1 MMEVAGDLKYVQAA
15 LLTHYGIHVK
25 QIKAMAAGSMPN
37 FHVTAKDGAEFFVKA
52 LHTRLGQWVGENA
65 RQITELAKHAS
76 AHGLPTPAP
85 VRAINSALTV
95 CEPGPR
101 QEEETHFAVFEWAVG
116 FQRAD
121 HFVATTPSDGLGV
134 LSQLGGLLARLHA
147 LPLPS
152 DVVLEKAGTPGGHAL
167 CDTGPFLECASDVNS
182 LYKGHNTEDAK
193 WFRGWLPRLAF
204 FWTTLPDGE
213 AMCHG
218 DAYLDNVLVRDAEG
232 VGPELMLIDWE
243 DSCVTHPIVDLAA
256 CAVGTCFTLTLGEDS
271 LGVEVK
277 LVEARFRALLAGY
290 QRGREIT
297 RAERLLLRPAMQVC
311 AWACGAR
318 RYARYLEG
326 CADVKRRNFGQ
337 LVRVVE
343 ILDEMSASK
352 FEELAFS
359 LG

>member
-1 MMEVAGDLKYVQAA
+1 MEVAGDLGYVQAA

-25 QIKAMAAGSMPN
+25 QIEALDAGSTPN
-37 FHVTAKDGAEFFVKA
+37 HHVTAQDGKEFLVKA
-52 LHTRLGQWVGENA
+52 LHTRLGQWVVENA
-65 RQITELAKHAS
+65 RQITALAAHAS
-76 AHGLPTPAP
+76 THGLPTPAP
-85 VRAINSALTV
+85 VRTINSALTV

-101 QEEETHFAVFEWAVG
+101 KEEETHFVVFEWAVG

-121 HFVATTPSDGLGV
+121 HFVAATPSDGEGV
-134 LSQLGGLLARLHA
+134 LCELGGLLARLHA

-152 DVVLEKAGTPGGHAL
+152 DVVLSKADAPGGHAL
-167 CDTGPFLECASDVNS
+167 CDMGSFLDYASDVSS
-182 LYKGHNTEDAK
+182 LYKGHDTPDAV
-193 WFRGWLPRLAF
+193 WFRGWLPRLAS
-204 FWTTLPDGE
+204 FWTSLPDGE